1 MAARIAVPVLLALSL
16 VLSGCSAG
24 PAAPTATSAPPS
36 NAAAPPSPPPVAA
49 HPWVGSFEGEL
60 VGEPAIVIE
69 QGVSI
74 VVIEVHE
81 MDWDP
86 AEKALFLRK
95 PDGFGTGGML
105 PMEVH
110 FEAPRSGSELAVA
123 SFGWRGMYLYGDADG
138 TVEAKVD
145 PEDSNPH
152 ESMLSYCDASVHPS
166 SAAVDVTTAQDG
178 RVESFRIT
186 AFVLADSS
194 MSAGEPD
201 CTVFAIASHDIV
213 YTRTE

>member
-24 PAAPTATSAPPS
+24 PSAPTEPSAPPS
-36 NAAAPPSPPPVAA
+36 DAAAPPTPAAA

-69 QGVSI
+69 QGVS
-74 VVIEVHE
+74 VVIEVQ
-81 MDWDP
+81 DIDFDP
-86 AEKALFLRK
+86 AARVLFLRK
-95 PDGFGTGGML
+95 PDGFGTGGEL
-105 PMEVH
+105 PMEIE
-110 FEAPRSGSELAVA
+110 FYTPEPGTELAEA
-123 SFGWRGMYLYGDADG
+123 DFGWRGMYLYGAPDG
-138 TVEAKVD
+138 TAHAEVD
-145 PEDSNPH
+145 PEGSDPY

-166 SAAVDVTTAQDG
+166 STAVDVTTAADG

-194 MSAGEPD
+194 MAAGEPD